1 MDAKRAI
8 FQFRRGTTTQWEAAN
23 PILLEGEI
31 GLELTTDNWYI
42 MKAGDGIRNWKALP
56 RLTLEAAPYEPSR
69 NDLVTL
75 IGDVTT
81 LQSGLM
87 SSEMLEKLTG
97 ISSDELLAKLAE
109 QNTFSETQFFE
120 GGIVSTTAYQ
130 GEEADVEAFTP
141 AVHKFSHITGGYF
154 PATTFFQLTLPDLTV
169 DDPVDV
175 EDIVSKLWIKLT
187 VSDVSGNGRFRE
199 IAVYANGIN
208 DNRVADADW
217 GSAANVVTCLKSL
230 GAEDSEDWIEL
241 HFTRDAV
248 DNGKLRLE
256 CNMRDAADIVVLVD
270 EVGLIGYRDFSY
282 WQNADDYVLEA
293 IADYSTHTDESGAG
307 YFKQIVYPGAS
318 TGGVQRISG
327 QKTFE
332 DLLVVQPAQ
341 VPTRDSTR
349 LLTSNDI
356 LNNLL
361 LVPTSVEFCDADTL
375 VPDGDQS
382 VVYDLYLTP
391 SATSVKTLTLP
402 APSETYKSGRIVVAR
417 VAHPSYTTEGQPA
430 AWALSGHINGV
441 AGNTEF
447 STNPVASAILISDGT
462 TWNVLSVSYPQFVG
476 TSTEYLPNK
485 EGTKTTPIAGDSIL
499 LEDSEDGGAVK
510 SSLVSAFPY
519 VPVAPSEKLD
529 PVDED
534 QLYIKDSTDGLVK
547 VIDISSLETGL
558 QIPTEEK
565 TTANAAD
572 TFLIIDSE
580 DAGEV
585 KVISAANLP
594 AGSIPD
600 NSITNAKF
608 AQVPYGTIKG
618 RLTVGTG
625 NVEDLTL
632 EDVSDALIGSG
643 TLAFVNSVNGYT
655 GNVVLDY
662 DDVATDNSIPNDD
675 LVQVPTGTIKGRISP
690 ETGNVEDI
698 PLANL
703 GTALGIN
710 VVSSVAGKT
719 GAVTLDAADIAETET
734 LKILTADERT
744 KLTGVEEGAQVND
757 VTSVAGRT
765 GAVTLD
771 ASDIAETETLK
782 ILTATERTKL
792 TGIEEGAEVNDVT
805 SVAGKTGAVTLDASD
820 IAETET
826 LKILTATERTKLTG
840 IEEGAQVNDVTSV
853 AGRTGAVTLGISDV
867 ADLTTTLSS
876 KYTKWLYSYHSSGTA
891 TGVEN
896 TIHSFGN
903 TGTLNLPFAS
913 SVGVGGK
920 VALFILGSGAAITVN
935 RAGADSIYTTAGAV
949 TTFTATTRGTFIV
962 FIAVS
967 SNSWIAEGSISYL
980 TTDTA
985 QDITGQKTFKTAFI
999 TTPDT
1004 TSNYSA
1010 FSIGSSPGG
1019 LYWNLQYQPST
1030 KKLAWFTEKSGLYP
1044 VPLEFEY
1051 NPTVRAVL
1059 NNASLTGVSIAPT
1072 AAPGTATTQIANT
1085 AFVDAAVTRG
1095 MALVNVVGINS
1106 STTTSITLSNASHHG
1121 KILELDT
1128 TTADIDVYLPNSTTD
1143 STIGSS
1149 KFSTTIMNVGS
1160 NTVNIYP
1167 QVGVTF
1173 GAKGTQLAYIW
1184 DSATIYVKSNN
1195 VFRGVGSLI

>member
-8 FQFRRGTTTQWEAAN
+8 FQFRRGTTAQWEAAN
-23 PILLEGEI
+23 PILLDGEI
-31 GLELTTDNWYI
+31 GLELTTANLYV
-42 MKAGDGIRNWKALP
+42 MKAGDGIRNWKDLP

-75 IGDVTT
+75 IGEATE

-120 GGIVSTTAYQ
+120 GGIVSTAAYQ
-130 GEEADVEAFTP
+130 GEGADVAAFTP

-154 PATTFFQLTLPDLTV
+154 PAATFFQLTLPDLTV
-169 DDPVDV
+169 DDPLVDV

-208 DNRVADADW
+208 DNRVADANW
-217 GSAANVVTCLKSL
+217 GSDANVVTCLKSL

-293 IADYSTHTDESGAG
+293 IADYSTHTDEAGAG
-307 YFKQIVYPGAS
+307 YFKQVVYPGAS
-318 TGGVQRISG
+318 TGGIQRISG

-332 DLLVVQPAQ
+332 DLLVSQSPQ
-341 VPTRDSTR
+341 VPTRNSKR

-361 LVPTSVEFCDADTL
+361 LVPTSVEFCDGDTL
-375 VPDGDQS
+375 VPDSDQS

-402 APSETYKSGRIVVAR
+402 TPSETYKSGRIVVAR

-476 TSTEYLPNK
+476 TSTQYLPNK

-499 LEDSEDGGAVK
+499 LEDSEDEGAIK

-618 RLTVGTG
+618 RLTAGTG
-625 NVEDLTL
+625 NIEDLTL

-643 TLAFVNSVNGYT
+643 TLVFVNSVNGYT

-675 LVQVPTGTIKGRISP
+675 LVQVPTGTVKGRIT
-690 ETGNVEDI
+690 EGTGVVEDI
-698 PLANL
+698 TLANL

-710 VVSSVAGKT
+710 VVSSVAGKTGAVTLDASDIAETETLKILTADERTKLTGIEEGAEVNDVTSVAGKT

-744 KLTGVEEGAQVND
+744 KLTGIETGAQVND
-757 VTSVAGRT
+757 VTSVAG
-765 GAVTLD
+765 
-771 ASDIAETETLK
+771 K
-782 ILTATERTKL
+782 
-792 TGIEEGAEVNDVT
+792 
-805 SVAGKTGAVTLDASD
+805 
-820 IAETET
+820 
-826 LKILTATERTKLTG
+826 
-840 IEEGAQVNDVTSV
+840 
-853 AGRTGAVTLGISDV
+853 TGAVTLGISDV

-876 KYTKWLYSYHSSGTA
+876 KYSKWLYYAHSTGA
-891 TGVEN
+891 YTGVVN
-896 TIHSFGN
+896 TIHRFSN
-903 TGTLNLPFAS
+903 TGTLNLPLAS
-913 SVGVGGK
+913 SVGVGGRL
-920 VALFILGSGAAITVN
+920 ALFINGTPTVTVN
-935 RAGADSIYTTAGAV
+935 RSGSDLIYTSAGAV
-949 TTFTATTRGTFIV
+949 TTFNVSISGTFIV
-962 FIAVS
+962 FVAVS
-967 SNSWIAEGSISYL
+967 ADTWVAEGTINYL
-980 TTDTA
+980 TTDAA
-985 QDITGQKTFKTAFI
+985 QNITGQKTFKKAFI
-999 TTPDT
+999 TNPDT

-1019 LYWNLQYQPST
+1019 LYWYLQYQPST
-1030 KKLAWFTEKSGLYP
+1030 KKLRWFTEKSGSYP
-1044 VPLEFEY
+1044 APLEFEY
-1051 NPTVRAVL
+1051 NPEVRAVL
-1059 NNASLTGVSIAPT
+1059 NNASLTGVSTAPT
-1072 AAPGTATTQIANT
+1072 AAPGTATTQVANC
-1085 AFVDAAVTRG
+1085 AFVDAAVTGG
-1095 MALVNVVGINS
+1095 MALVNVVEINS
-1106 STTTSITLSNASHHG
+1106 SSVTSITLSNASHHG
-1121 KILELDT
+1121 KVLELDT
-1128 TTADIDVYLPNSTTD
+1128 TTADINVYLPNSTTD
-1143 STIGSS
+1143 PTIGSS

-1160 NTVNIYP
+1160 NAVNIYP
-1167 QVGVTF
+1167 QTGVTF

-1184 DSATIYVKSNN
+1184 DSATIYVKADN